1 MIKPKLPD
9 YKRLSVKC
17 LLTIYLFFSFIAIA
31 GNGLYTNS
39 IFRQSE
45 QTTLFYSAETNS
57 TTNKIVSYW
66 KCLRPAKKIFTHS
79 LKYSLFNL
87 LVHNRLVK
95 AAFNSFSKK
104 INSIPA
110 PVRFVQIKTIP
121 ESSGEVSFSSFTS

>member
-1 MIKPKLPD
+1 MIKLKLPD
-9 YKRLSVKC
+9 YKKLAAKC
-17 LLTIYLFFSFIAIA
+17 LLIIYLFFNFIAIA

-39 IFRQSE
+39 TFQKSE
-45 QTTLFYSAETNS
+45 QATLFYSTESNS
-57 TTNKIVSYW
+57 TTNKIVSYR

-121 ESSGEVSFSSFTS
+121 KSSGEVSFTSFTS